1 MSVASPARF
10 GAVAAAAITVLFVA
24 AGAAQPPASRS
35 EIYQQAQDAAKL
47 GRMMFSDVSLSASGS
62 MSCASCHD
70 PAHGFAPANA
80 LPVQLG
86 GPHMD
91 QPGLRNVPAL
101 TYIQASPAF
110 AEHFFD
116 NEDEGDESVDNGPSG
131 GLTWDGRV
139 DRGSAQAKIPLLSPF
154 EMANATPADVVA
166 EVSRASYAKDFEAL
180 YGADIFKDT
189 DKAFDD
195 IAAAFESYE
204 EDYASF
210 YPYSSKYDAYLKG
223 TAQLSAQEQHGLEL
237 FEAEDKGNCA
247 SCHLSRPA
255 NDGTPPQFTDFGLLA
270 LAVPRNAAIPANKDP
285 AYFDLGACGPQRTDL
300 KDHPEYCGIFLTPSL
315 RNVALRQSFF
325 HNGEFHTLRDAVEF
339 YATRDTNPG
348 KWYPKNADG
357 SIDMYDD
364 LPKQYWA
371 NINMDPPFGGK
382 PGDKPQ
388 LDDAEIDDIVAFLKT
403 LTDGYM
409 APSQTAAAQ

>member
-1 MSVASPARF
+1 MAFFRSSAALRLA
-10 GAVAAAAITVLFVA
+10 GAAAALTLVFIV
-24 AGAAQPPASRS
+24 AGAAQPSVPSGMSRADA
-35 EIYQQAQDAAKL
+35 YQHAEAAAKL
-47 GRMMFSDVSLSASGS
+47 GKQMFFDVSLSASGA

-110 AEHFFD
+110 TEHFFD

-139 DRGSAQAKIPLLSPF
+139 DRGSSQAKIPLLSPF
-154 EMANATPADVVA
+154 EMANATSADVVA
-166 EVSRASYAKDFEAL
+166 SLSRAAYAQDFEAV
-180 YGADIFKDT
+180 YGADVFKHPDA
-189 DKAFDD
+189 AFDD
-195 IAAAFESYE
+195 IAEAFEAYE
-204 EDYASF
+204 ESYRDF
-210 YPYSSKYDAYLKG
+210 YPYSSKYDAYLRG
-223 TAQLSAQEQHGLEL
+223 QAQLTTQEKHGLDL

-247 SCHLSRPA
+247 SCHLSQPA

-270 LAVPRNAAIPANKDP
+270 LAVPRNPNIPANKDP

-325 HNGEFHTLRDAVEF
+325 HNGEFHDLRDAVEF

-348 KWYPKNADG
+348 KWYPKKPDG
-357 SIDMYDD
+357 TVDKYDD
-364 LPKQYWA
+364 LPEKYWA
-371 NINMDPPFGGK
+371 NINMDAPFGGK
-382 PGDKPQ
+382 PGDPPR
-388 LDDAEIDDIVAFLKT
+388 LSDSEIDDVVAFLKT
-403 LTDGYM
+403 LTDGY
-409 APSQTAAAQ
+409 TK